1 MGAIKEFIGNV
12 GKAAESNALVRI
24 SISDRRDS
32 KTEVKSVTVRAV
44 KLKKGE
50 FLSFVYRYT
59 TKDITK
65 NHLLDESLEI
75 FEKLI
80 S

>member
-44 KLKKGE
+44 KLK
-50 FLSFVYRYT
+50 
-59 TKDITK
+59 
-65 NHLLDESLEI
+65 
-75 FEKLI
+75 
-80 S
+80 